1 MANSARY
8 AEVFGAELKQ
18 GADGQRLLSASEE
31 AQRRSMY
38 QLRSLEQTYTH
49 GIEPNQASLPSA
61 HPDAGKQPMTHADLQ
76 IQVNLLQRL
85 LKTEQRSHQVF
96 FTLASCLPVSM
107 PHICCLLLLA
117 PQEERARRF
126 AAEKRELEQQ
136 FRAEVAEVQ
145 LQQQLSLCRGV
156 LLKLRVCPG

>member
-85 LKTEQRSHQVF
+85 LKTEQRSHQ
-96 FTLASCLPVSM
+96 
-107 PHICCLLLLA
+107 
-117 PQEERARRF
+117 EERARRF